1 MSKTGNRSV
10 TLREEIILCPV
21 KLSFA
26 ACTLNKDDVKETKTI
41 LLHIEYRF

>member
-10 TLREEIILCPV
+10 ILIEDILVCTV

-26 ACTLNKDDVKETKTI
+26 ACTLNKDEVKVKKEDITS
-41 LLHIEYRF
+41 YRI